1 MSKNNPNAIDWA
13 AIKTEYITST
23 ASYRKLAEKYGV
35 SYRYMSV
42 RGRSE
47 GWVEARRKYQE
58 GVTDKIIEKVADE
71 RANRDSQKLLLL
83 QKSADLMAEAILKVF
98 DDASAFNRFIV
109 SDGNFSMEERVFNK
123 VDTKAMRE
131 ITASIKDL
139 AGVMRNVYNLPTDI
153 EQKTY
158 ELAKERLELDKTKT
172 AAGVGDEEDTG
183 VIFLPSAE
191 SEDNNE

>member
-47 GWVEARRKYQE
+47 GWVQARRKYQE

-83 QKSADLMAEAILKVF
+83 QKSAD
-98 DDASAFNRFIV
+98 V
-109 SDGNFSMEERVFNK
+109 S
-123 VDTKAMRE
+123 
-131 ITASIKDL
+131 L
-139 AGVMRNVYNLPTDI
+139 
-153 EQKTY
+153 
-158 ELAKERLELDKTKT
+158 
-172 AAGVGDEEDTG
+172 
-183 VIFLPSAE
+183 
-191 SEDNNE
+191 

>member
-71 RANRDSQKLLLL
+71 RANRDTQKLLLL
-83 QKSADLMAEAILKVF
+83 QKNALFLLRKRQLKNLHQNQKKK
-98 DDASAFNRFIV
+98 AFCFL
-109 SDGNFSMEERVFNK
+109 NFF
-123 VDTKAMRE
+123 
-131 ITASIKDL
+131 
-139 AGVMRNVYNLPTDI
+139 
-153 EQKTY
+153 
-158 ELAKERLELDKTKT
+158 
-172 AAGVGDEEDTG
+172 
-183 VIFLPSAE
+183 
-191 SEDNNE
+191 